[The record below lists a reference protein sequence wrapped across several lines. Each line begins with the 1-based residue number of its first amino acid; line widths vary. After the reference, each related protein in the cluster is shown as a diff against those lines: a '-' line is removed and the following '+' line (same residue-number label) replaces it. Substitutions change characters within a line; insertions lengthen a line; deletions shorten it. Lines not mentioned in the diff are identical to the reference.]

1 MNKDT
6 LKVTQNEDGTFMLE
20 WDPDDDKWSW
30 LNTMTE
36 EQISQIISEHSKEV
50 LSNVEI
56 NSIITNDS
64 LDAD

>member
-1 MNKDT
+1 MTEDT

-20 WDPDDDKWSW
+20 WDPEDDNWSW

-56 NSIITNDS
+56 NSIITDDS

>member
-20 WDPDDDKWSW
+20 WDPDDDNWSW